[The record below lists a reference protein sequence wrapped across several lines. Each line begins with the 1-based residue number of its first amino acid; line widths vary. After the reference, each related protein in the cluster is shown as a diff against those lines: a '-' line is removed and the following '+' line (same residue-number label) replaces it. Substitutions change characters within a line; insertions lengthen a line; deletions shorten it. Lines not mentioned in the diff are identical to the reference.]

1 MRRSLLT
8 VALVVLGAVT
18 VSTSF
23 DHELILPSERR
34 TQRLQSTL
42 SVLRAFASQAHDDET
57 RLIRVSGLQSQHPS
71 HVPPLDHY
79 LRPFR
84 IFQHQVSVLH
94 HVRVV
99 FPSRRVETDAS
110 RDERRVLRRR
120 ARRRRRRRHRAR
132 VRAVVRRLE
141 RERASSRVVQRV
153 RDRQQRRGDRV
164 RGRIRRARSTV
175 DEGIFRDFNALHHRA
190 PRALGVVRHARGE
203 DIDRVHR
210 ARSLGAVARARVSPS
225 TRDAR
230 VVSGDAS

>member
-1 MRRSLLT
+1 LKPTPRATNAASFVDARAAGGDDAAPPILDEQ
-8 VALVVLGAVT
+8 LGIVCEVRLGWAAC
-18 VSTSF
+18 
-23 DHELILPSERR
+23 
-34 TQRLQSTL
+34 QR
-42 SVLRAFASQAHDDET
+42 E
-57 RLIRVSGLQSQHPS
+57 
-71 HVPPLDHY
+71 Y
-79 LRPFR
+79 
-84 IFQHQVSVLH
+84 
-94 HVRVV
+94 
-99 FPSRRVETDAS
+99 
-110 RDERRVLRRR
+110 

-190 PRALGVVRHARGE
+190 PRALGVVRHARRE